1 MGYLAGQGI
10 GATGCFVFS
19 ELLRVDP
26 FLDKLN
32 RSLNDC
38 KIYKESRM
46 CLAVPGQIEA
56 IYDADA
62 VRMGKVS
69 FGGVRKEVCLAYLS
83 EVEVGDYVIV
93 HVGFAISK
101 IDEQA
106 ALETLQTFRQLG
118 ILEDELT
125 DLRQTGEI

>member
-1 MGYLAGQGI
+1 
-10 GATGCFVFS
+10 
-19 ELLRVDP
+19 
-26 FLDKLN
+26 
-32 RSLNDC
+32 
-38 KIYKESRM
+38 M

-56 IYDADA
+56 IYEADA

-83 EVEVGDYVIV
+83 EVGVGDYVIV

-125 DLRQTGEI
+125 ELRQTGEI